1 MDDERLKLFI
11 TLLALL
17 PAFVGGDRVV
27 AQSSNSVVSDFVAS
41 PPCGFGDSL
50 VVGDASL
57 ACRAVATPP
66 SVKSTARAHRAV
78 SKTTRAAPLRAAPLF
93 ASGYVRR
100 YQREPTLIMKMTD
113 SPTLF
118 GLSSLA
124 AGTGGGPA
132 AGGMGRIE

>member
-1 MDDERLKLFI
+1 MDERLKLFI

-78 SKTTRAAPLRAAPLF
+78 SKTTRAAPLF

-100 YQREPTLIMKMTD
+100 YQREPTLVMKMTD